1 VPPIHPSDALGL
13 GKISFCNFGISE
25 GPKLQNC
32 KENCK
37 KLLHCPGT
45 VCCLEGV
52 RLHTC
57 TALGCYVCTYDHF
70 HAVFCTCESPTKQ
83 HPVRRPNRREVATT
97 TTLSF
102 SPASLQHL
110 YPGEQ
115 QCQDW
120 RGQVMHNEVI
130 SLLTS
135 TFCACFDTTS
145 C

>member
-1 VPPIHPSDALGL
+1 MEEEETLLAYEMMRLGGGLPPAACILGL

-70 HAVFCTCESPTKQ
+70 HSVLCTCESPTKQ
-83 HPVRRPNRREVATT
+83 HPARRPNRREVATT

-102 SPASLQHL
+102 SPVLPYSISTLVNSNVKI
-110 YPGEQ
+110 GEA
-115 QCQDW
+115 
-120 RGQVMHNEVI
+120 R
-130 SLLTS
+130 
-135 TFCACFDTTS
+135 
-145 C
+145 